1 MSPYSPPFTSESCGL
16 NPPIAS
22 DLRDGS
28 AARKAAREGQW
39 AQSTSGVADTYLQ
52 ANILVLPSR
61 YADDFRG
68 LCARNPVP
76 CPLIAESAHPGS
88 FSRLKSY
95 LPRVPDQD
103 LAANLDIRTDCPRYN
118 VYSGSKLVHSPI
130 NDVLSQWTDDHVAF
144 VIGCSQSFESAL
156 IRAGVEI
163 RHLTLERTVPMY
175 RTNIALNPSGV
186 FICSTYVVS
195 MRPFKRQDIEL
206 VRSITRR
213 YLPTHGEP
221 IVWGWDAVEKLGIN
235 DIDDVQW
242 GHAPQTIDGRPL
254 SAVFGDDDNV
264 PVFWG
269 CGVTPQEAVMKA
281 TLEGTIMA
289 HYPGEMLV
297 MDCRED
303 DVL

>member
-1 MSPYSPPFTSESCGL
+1 MSPFEPTPFTKSQHANLLGT
-16 NPPIAS
+16 S
-22 DLRDGS
+22 DLREGA
-28 AARKAAREGQW
+28 AARMAAREGQW
-39 AQSTSGVADTYLQ
+39 PQSTSGVADTYLQ

-76 CPLIAESAHPGS
+76 CPLIAESARPGN
-88 FSRLKSY
+88 FSELKSY
-95 LPRVPDQD
+95 LPRVSDED
-103 LAANLDIRTDCPRYN
+103 LATDLDIRTDCPRYN
-118 VYSGSKLVHSPI
+118 VYSGAKLVHSPVSDI
-130 NDVLSQWTDDHVAF
+130 LSQWNEDHVAF

-156 IRAGVEI
+156 IRAGLEI
-163 RHLTLERTVPMY
+163 RHLSQGRTVPMY
-175 RTNIALNPSGV
+175 YTNVALNPSGI
-186 FICSTYVVS
+186 FSGSKYVVS
-195 MRPFKRQDIEL
+195 MRPFRRQDIDL

-221 IVWGWDAVEKLGIN
+221 IAWGWDALEQLGIQ
-235 DIDDVQW
+235 DIDQVQW
-242 GHAPQTIDGRPL
+242 GHPPQTTDGKPL

-269 CGVTPQEAVMKA
+269 CGVTPQAAVMNA
-281 TLEGTIMA
+281 PLDGTIMA

-303 DVL
+303 DIL

>member
-1 MSPYSPPFTSESCGL
+1 MSPFEAPPAVKSQHASCL
-16 NPPIAS
+16 VAS
-22 DLRDGS
+22 DLQEGF
-28 AARKAAREGQW
+28 AARMAARTGQW

-76 CPLIAESAHPGS
+76 CPLIAESASPGN
-88 FSRLKSY
+88 FSKLKSY
-95 LPRVPDQD
+95 LSRVPDRN

-118 VYSGSKLVHSPI
+118 VYSGSELVHSPA
-130 NDVLSQWTDDHVAF
+130 NDILSQWTEDHVAF
-144 VIGCSQSFESAL
+144 IIGCSQSFESAL
-156 IRAGVEI
+156 IRAGLEI
-163 RHLTLERTVPMY
+163 RHLSHGRTVPMY
-175 RTNIALNPSGV
+175 YTNVVLNPSGV
-186 FICSTYVVS
+186 FSGSRYVVS

-206 VRSITRR
+206 VRQITRR

-221 IVWGWDAVEKLGIN
+221 IAWGWDALDQLGIQDVDN
-235 DIDDVQW
+235 VQW

-254 SAVFGDDDNV
+254 STVFGDDDNV

-269 CGVTPQEAVMKA
+269 CGVTPQAAVMQA
-281 TLEGTIMA
+281 GLEGTIMA

>member
-1 MSPYSPPFTSESCGL
+1 MSPFISSPISKSLPLSCL
-16 NPPIAS
+16 AAS
-22 DLRDGS
+22 DLRDGYAARL
-28 AARKAAREGQW
+28 AARKGQW
-39 AQSTSGVADTYLQ
+39 SQSTSGVADTYLQ

-61 YADDFRG
+61 YADDFRN

-76 CPLIAESAHPGS
+76 CPLIAESAGPGD
-88 FSRLKSY
+88 FSKLKSY
-95 LPRVPDQD
+95 LPRVSDQG

-118 VYSGSKLVHSPI
+118 VYSGSKLVRSPLGDI
-130 NDVLSQWTDDHVAF
+130 LSQWSKDHVAF

-156 IRAGVEI
+156 IRAGLEI
-163 RHLTLERTVPMY
+163 RHLSQNRTVPMY
-175 RTNIALNPSGV
+175 YTNVALNPSGI
-186 FICSTYVVS
+186 FSGSKYVVS

-206 VRSITRR
+206 VREITRR

-221 IVWGWDAVEKLGIN
+221 IAWGWEALEQLGIEN
-235 DIDDVQW
+235 VDRVQW
-242 GHAPQTIDGRPL
+242 GHEPLTADGRPL

-269 CGVTPQEAVMKA
+269 CGVTPQAAVMNA
-281 TLEGTIMA
+281 PLEGTIMA